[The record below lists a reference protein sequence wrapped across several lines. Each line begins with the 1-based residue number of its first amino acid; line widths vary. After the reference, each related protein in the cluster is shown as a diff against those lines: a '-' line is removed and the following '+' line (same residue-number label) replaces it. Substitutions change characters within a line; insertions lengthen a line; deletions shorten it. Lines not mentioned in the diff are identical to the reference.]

1 MRGEVEVAAVGDAL
15 QLTPLL
21 PAEPEPVLDVHR
33 PLRVVGQ
40 LLLRVFVLA
49 QVLLGQP
56 QVRVPARPLVD
67 PVLMPFLVGARL
79 DEELHLHL
87 LELPRAEDEVAGRD
101 LVAERLADLADAER
115 RLAARGRLHVQEV
128 REDAL
133 RGLRA
138 QVVQALVG
146 LDRTEVG
153 LEQAVEHLRLG
164 VLAAGAAVRARH
176 VGQVAL
182 RDLLRRALG
191 VLLHQGVGAEA
202 LVAGVAL
209 HQRVD
214 ERLDVAG
221 GRPHLARQDDRG
233 VEADDVVAALHHEL
247 PPLPLDVVLELDAER
262 PVVPSRP
269 GTAVDLTARVHEAT
283 ALAQADNGFDAI
295 GWHCHSRGSERE
307 RTKRNAGARASNGRP
322 WLICAYPAGMADEL
336 RGMWDFAD
344 LTATEER
351 FRARLAEPITD
362 AHRAE
367 VLTQL
372 ARVEGL
378 RGDFAVGHQMLADAE
393 ALAEPDSAGRVRVF
407 LERGRLLR
415 SSGAEQEA
423 LPLFTAAFVL
433 AGHRGDDYLAVDAAH
448 MAALVDSSEEWTQR
462 GVELARRSDDPEVR
476 GWIGALMNNLGWA
489 LHEAGRPEEALRA
502 FEQAL
507 EAREQVPGQP
517 YEVEIA
523 RYAVAKVMRELGRA
537 AEAAELM
544 GRAVEWA
551 RGAGVADGW
560 FHEELAE
567 DYAALGWRVE
577 AAEQAR
583 VALGLLDANQAPG
596 RVGRLRELAGLG

>member
-1 MRGEVEVAAVGDAL
+1 
-15 QLTPLL
+15 
-21 PAEPEPVLDVHR
+21 
-33 PLRVVGQ
+33 
-40 LLLRVFVLA
+40 
-49 QVLLGQP
+49 
-56 QVRVPARPLVD
+56 
-67 PVLMPFLVGARL
+67 
-79 DEELHLHL
+79 
-87 LELPRAEDEVAGRD
+87 
-101 LVAERLADLADAER
+101 
-115 RLAARGRLHVQEV
+115 
-128 REDAL
+128 
-133 RGLRA
+133 
-138 QVVQALVG
+138 
-146 LDRTEVG
+146 
-153 LEQAVEHLRLG
+153 
-164 VLAAGAAVRARH
+164 
-176 VGQVAL
+176 
-182 RDLLRRALG
+182 
-191 VLLHQGVGAEA
+191 
-202 LVAGVAL
+202 
-209 HQRVD
+209 
-214 ERLDVAG
+214 
-221 GRPHLARQDDRG
+221 
-233 VEADDVVAALHHEL
+233 
-247 PPLPLDVVLELDAER
+247 
-262 PVVPSRP
+262 
-269 GTAVDLTARVHEAT
+269 
-283 ALAQADNGFDAI
+283 
-295 GWHCHSRGSERE
+295 
-307 RTKRNAGARASNGRP
+307 
-322 WLICAYPAGMADEL
+322 MADEL